1 MLVASAVYVD
11 ENGVKFNP
19 DLMERERL
27 YHCMFRNKAM
37 LIFKDSQD
45 VLNCYEVEDVDL
57 VEKIRQCEDDTQL
70 AALFDAYLAERK
82 LA

>member
-1 MLVASAVYVD
+1 MPVASAVYVD

-45 VLNCYEVEDVDL
+45 VLNCYEIEDVDL
-57 VEKIRQCEDDTQL
+57 VEKIRQCKDDTQL

-82 LA
+82 LS